1 MIVGEEGFEPPI
13 EVISRCRT
21 TGMQRIR
28 LHRYSPIWWKDGGRT
43 RIRFLIPA
51 SQAGRLPLPITVHV
65 LGARAGLNRHIRN
78 PQFRALPIKLRVPY
92 QLTLTKSPFS
102 TGSTGARQWR
112 GSVTTRR
119 QPLLHGR
126 SVGRDVPVSH
136 RDGRTGQSAGRL
148 HSPPV
153 HQAERRPR
161 DDELLR
167 RGERFGPEQVDR
179 KGPSSLRSCS
189 LSFCFSLH
197 RWPQSKR
204 LVKIL
209 EIPPTPSL
217 SPVFAR
223 PPGIEPGVYSFG
235 ESYVTDYTTDV

>member
-92 QLTLTKSPFS
+92 LTHLNKISLLHRLCVHLFRSEPFTSAQKLVVPRSPLSLMNGRTVESSSTLTCS
-102 TGSTGARQWR
+102 TVAMGNWYVPSDRST
-112 GSVTTRR
+112 V
-119 QPLLHGR
+119 
-126 SVGRDVPVSH
+126 
-136 RDGRTGQSAGRL
+136 
-148 HSPPV
+148 
-153 HQAERRPR
+153 
-161 DDELLR
+161 
-167 RGERFGPEQVDR
+167 
-179 KGPSSLRSCS
+179 
-189 LSFCFSLH
+189 
-197 RWPQSKR
+197 
-204 LVKIL
+204 
-209 EIPPTPSL
+209 
-217 SPVFAR
+217 
-223 PPGIEPGVYSFG
+223 
-235 ESYVTDYTTDV
+235 